1 MVDIMDFYKALNFS
15 IGTIMK
21 NPEMIKFVPYHQKT
35 NKHIRMQ
42 LKTYLLTYVPDQY
55 KTQQM

>member
-1 MVDIMDFYKALNFS
+1 MDFYKALNFS